1 MPNKNVKKGG
11 KMGKALAVGAGVA
24 AASAAAYLLLGPDGK
39 KNRAKVKAFA
49 NKAKDAAMK
58 NKEIMAMAGA
68 AAAGMRAAKSK
79 AKSVAKKGISKMK
92 SGAKRGMATAK
103 SGAKKVMGTAK
114 KVAKKA
120 VGKAKKATR

>member
-68 AAAGMRAAKSK
+68 AAAGIKAAKSK
-79 AKSVAKKGISKMK
+79 AKSAAKKGISK
-92 SGAKRGMATAK
+92 AK
-103 SGAKKVMGTAK
+103 SAAKKMVTKAKSAVKKTASK
-114 KVAKKA
+114 AKKA
-120 VGKAKKATR
+120 VK